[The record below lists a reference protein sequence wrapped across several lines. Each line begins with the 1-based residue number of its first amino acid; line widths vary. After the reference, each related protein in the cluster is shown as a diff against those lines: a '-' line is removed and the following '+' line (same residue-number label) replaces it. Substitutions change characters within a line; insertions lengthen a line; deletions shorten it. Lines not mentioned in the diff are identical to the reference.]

1 MNAEKNDKDAMKAL
15 REARQGFVEKAR
27 EKIKTQHRDI
37 KLIKDQLKS
46 GGKTVP
52 QIAQATGMDT
62 DRVLRYVSGL
72 RKYGELVEGP
82 KADGYFTYALAD

>member
-1 MNAEKNDKDAMKAL
+1 MNAERNDKDAMKAL
-15 REARQGFVEKAR
+15 RTARHSVVQEAR

-37 KLIKDQLKS
+37 KQIKDQLRS

-52 QIAQATGMDT
+52 QIAHATEIDT
-62 DRVLRYVSGL
+62 DLVLRYVSGL
-72 RKYGELVEGP
+72 RKYGELIEGP